1 MRPITVTVGPLATAS
16 ANNICLSQSVSG
28 AGSFILNGTLVSGGV
43 AKLDTPRRV
52 LITSAGNDSAVSF
65 TITGTTYSNSITSEV
80 ILGSNASSVY
90 TITDFLTISS
100 IKTSAS
106 TASTV
111 TIGTNGIAG
120 SPWVSFDPWSTSYIS
135 IQAVVSGTV
144 NYTIQQTTDDPNSA
158 DTPISVQNVTWVNSN
173 DTAVVGAT
181 TTQQSNY
188 IFTPIFAR
196 VLLNSGSGSVR
207 ATFVQSG
214 VVTL

>member
-43 AKLDTPRRV
+43 AKLDNPRKV
-52 LITSAGNDSAVSF
+52 LITSTGNDSAVSF

-100 IKTSAS
+100 IKTSSS

-188 IFTPIFAR
+188 LFTPIFAR
-196 VLLNSGSGSVR
+196 VVLNSGSGSVKT
-207 ATFVQSG
+207 TFVQSG

>member
-1 MRPITVTVGPLATAS
+1 MRPITVKVGPLVTAS

-28 AGSFILNGTLVSGGV
+28 AGSFILNGTTVSGGV
-43 AKLDTPRRV
+43 ATLDAPRRV

-65 TITGTTYSNSITSEV
+65 TITGTTYSNSTTSEV

-120 SPWVSFDPWSTSYIS
+120 SSWVSCDPWATSYIS

-144 NYTIQQTTDDPNSA
+144 NYTIQQTTDNPNSA
-158 DTPISVQNVTWVNSN
+158 DTPVSVQNVTWVNSN
-173 DTAVVGAT
+173 DVAVVGAT

-196 VLLNSGSGSVR
+196 VVLNSGSGSVTT
-207 ATFVQSG
+207 TFVQSG
-214 VVTL
+214 VVNR